1 MLDDHVAAA
10 QAAQLQDTARLNG
23 DSTSPADVTTAPLDG
38 TAILP
43 AGAEAPV
50 AILDTILPPDSSGAF
65 SGNGQVE
72 ARDTADLAALQAGQ
86 EQAWAAMGIDPSKT
100 VENDP
105 GGLSEAEDERRE
117 ELRQAAIAYAERD
130 WRIIPVRWITSDGV
144 CSCRRGADC
153 DSPGKHPVHWGWPD
167 LATSDSI
174 DVASWWRPQPTEGY
188 MAEEWFPL
196 ANIGIVTGKGSGIFV
211 LDVDPDNG
219 GPATLAELERQH
231 GELPL
236 TRTHRTGSG
245 GSHRLFRWPGFA
257 LGNSAGTA
265 LGEGLDIR
273 GEHGFVVAPPSVS
286 RKGSYEVT
294 LDAEVADAPGWL
306 VERLRDHAAP
316 VPRRLPQGRPVR
328 GTGPVVGLA
337 RRGAARAQLRG
348 LLTSVIGAEA
358 GTRNNILHW
367 AACRAGEMVAA
378 GLVDEDVAIAALVDA
393 AMRAGQPYGQAVA
406 TVLSGMRKAA
416 SS

>member
-1 MLDDHVAAA
+1 MSEV
-10 QAAQLQDTARLNG
+10 QIQDTSA
-23 DSTSPADVTTAPLDG
+23 PADETTASPG
-38 TAILP
+38 ETAVLP
-43 AGAEAPV
+43 AGGVVPEINAN
-50 AILDTILPPDSSGAF
+50 ITLSLHSGNAF
-65 SGNGQVE
+65 SGNGQVKV
-72 ARDTADLAALQAGQ
+72 RDTADLAALQAGQ
-86 EQAWAAMGIDPSKT
+86 EQAWAAMGIDLSKPLA
-100 VENDP
+100 NDP
-105 GGLSEAEDERRE
+105 GGLTGAEDERRE
-117 ELRQAAIAYAERD
+117 GLRQAAIGYAERG

-144 CSCRRGADC
+144 CSCRRAENCGSA
-153 DSPGKHPVHWGWPD
+153 GKHPVHWGWPD
-167 LATSDSI
+167 QATSDPERA
-174 DVASWWRPQPTEGY
+174 ASWWRPQPPEGY

-196 ANIGIVTGKGSGIFV
+196 ANVGIVTGAGSGIFV

-245 GSHRLFRWPGFA
+245 GNHRLFRWPGFA
-257 LGNSAGTA
+257 LGNSAGTV

-273 GEHGFVVAPPSVS
+273 GEHGFVAAPPSVS
-286 RKGSYEVT
+286 SKGSYKLA

-316 VPRRLPQGRPVR
+316 VPRRLPHGRPVT
-328 GTGPVVGLA
+328 GTGAVDGLP

-348 LLTSVIGAEA
+348 LLSSVIGAEA

-378 GLVDEDVAIAALVDA
+378 GLVDEDVAMAALVDA
-393 AMRAGQPYGQAVA
+393 AMRAGQPYGQAMA

-416 SS
+416 AS